1 MFSNTDSYPS
11 GSAGDSNFWT
21 QQHGPVLS
29 VPVFSSGILDSV
41 MNTYWFH
48 ELSSYIWLEK
58 QARADFSDSSKEWR
72 EGTAKTSFTY
82 LLLDPRLTHNL
93 PTITNK
99 GYNKCDTWGIFV
111 RSIFY
116 VGKGKR
122 SRPYSHLQQA
132 RTLWNNNIKTSNDK
146 KVQHILDIWSDR
158 KGVVCLH
165 IFQNVIP
172 AEAYTYE
179 AAMIDALGLTRLQN
193 IKPGNYYGTVASW
206 PKKYRHMLGR
216 YLLYKAML
224 IFLSEGERQLRPD
237 DLD

>member
-1 MFSNTDSYPS
+1 MFQFGYSSTLHQDCTPTTIQEITNKLQELNTGQNECQQMFSNTDSYPS

-29 VPVFSSGILDSV
+29 VRVFSSGILDSV

-58 QARADFSDSSKEWR
+58 QARADFSDSR
-72 EGTAKTSFTY
+72 
-82 LLLDPRLTHNL
+82 
-93 PTITNK
+93 
-99 GYNKCDTWGIFV
+99 
-111 RSIFY
+111 
-116 VGKGKR
+116 KR

-179 AAMIDALGLTRLQN
+179 AAMIAALGLTRLQN